1 MIVYTNSSAGF
12 LVDVD
17 TNKISDRIK
26 EAFFEK
32 TGKTKFA
39 DKEDTSWINSMEFMG
54 KIIRRSGIKDD
65 CGILIEFGIPSTS
78 LRVDFII
85 SGKDEAGKK
94 NFIIIELKQWKDA
107 QSTTKPDLV
116 LTKYYS
122 GRHSTHPSYQ
132 ASSYKMYISDF
143 NENIY
148 NSTLTPFSCA
158 YLHNYTEKVP
168 EPLKEALYEKV
179 VKESPIYFKDDYE
192 KLESFIKKHVGCGNG
207 KEILY
212 EIASGNIKP
221 SKKLIEHVSELFKGN
236 TEFHLLDEQKV
247 SYEMALDIAK
257 TAAKK
262 TVVIIKGGP
271 GTGKSVIAMNLLGGL
286 LKNKI
291 NVVFVA
297 PNSSFREVM
306 LNKLTQGKDNPR
318 ARFLLSGSGRFF
330 GAKKNIYDVIV
341 VDEAHR
347 LKNGKAFMYKGENQ
361 VDDIINASKVS
372 ILFID
377 EDQIIRPEDIGTIE
391 EIKRVGLKYEAEFVE
406 MELSSQFRCSG
417 ADGFINWISDV
428 LRIKDTANF
437 DGWDKKE
444 FEFKVFKNPNE
455 MRCAI
460 QEKSATGFNARLL
473 AGFAWPWSLDK
484 EGNSDS
490 QVNDVVVPE
499 FSFAMPWNSR
509 KVGTTWAINEDGINQ
524 IGCVHTSQGLEFDY
538 VGIFVGNDLKMNSE
552 TNDFFTDLNSYKD
565 RKGKEGLSTN
575 PERVNQ
581 LVRNIYRILFT
592 RGMKGCYVYFT
603 DKVVEKYFIE
613 RLEKAK

>member
-1 MIVYTNSSAGF
+1 
-12 LVDVD
+12 
-17 TNKISDRIK
+17 
-26 EAFFEK
+26 
-32 TGKTKFA
+32 
-39 DKEDTSWINSMEFMG
+39 
-54 KIIRRSGIKDD
+54 
-65 CGILIEFGIPSTS
+65 
-78 LRVDFII
+78 
-85 SGKDEAGKK
+85 
-94 NFIIIELKQWKDA
+94 
-107 QSTTKPDLV
+107 
-116 LTKYYS
+116 
-122 GRHSTHPSYQ
+122 
-132 ASSYKMYISDF
+132 MYISDF

-158 YLHNYTEKVP
+158 YLHNYTEKNP

-179 VKESPIYFKDDYE
+179 LKESPIYFKDDYE
-192 KLESFIKKHVGCGNG
+192 KLELFIKKHVGYGSG

-212 EIASGNIKP
+212 EIESGNIKP
-221 SKKLIEHVSELFKGN
+221 SKKLIEHVSGLFKGN
-236 TEFHLLDEQKV
+236 KEFHLLDEQKV
-247 SYEMALDIAK
+247 SYEMALDVAK

-271 GTGKSVIAMNLLGGL
+271 GTGKSVISMSLLGGL
-286 LKNKI
+286 LQNKM

-306 LNKLTQGKDNPR
+306 LDKLTQGKDNPR
-318 ARFLLSGSGRFF
+318 AKFLLSGSGRFF

-361 VDDIINASKVS
+361 IEDIINSSKIS

-391 EIKRVGLKYEAEFVE
+391 EIKRIGLKYEAEFFE
-406 MELSSQFRCSG
+406 MELTSQFRCSG
-417 ADGFINWISDV
+417 ADGFVNWISDV

-444 FEFKVFKNPNE
+444 FEFKIFKNPNE
-455 MRCAI
+455 MRSAI
-460 QEKSATGFNARLL
+460 QEKSANGFNARLL
-473 AGFAWPWSLDK
+473 AGFAWPWSLEK
-484 EGNSDS
+484 EGNSNS

-499 FSFAMPWNSR
+499 FNFAMPWNSR
-509 KVGTTWAINEDGINQ
+509 KVGTTWAINQDGINQ

-552 TNDFFTDLNSYKD
+552 TNEFFTELNCYKD

-575 PERVNQ
+575 LERVNQ

-603 DKVVEKYFIE
+603 DKAVEKYFIE